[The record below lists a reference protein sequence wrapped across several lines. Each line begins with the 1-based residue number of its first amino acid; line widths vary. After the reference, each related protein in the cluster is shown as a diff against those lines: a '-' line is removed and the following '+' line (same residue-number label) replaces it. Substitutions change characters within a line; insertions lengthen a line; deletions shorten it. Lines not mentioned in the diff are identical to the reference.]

1 MSYTEVM
8 SLPIKTFWLM
18 SSSVDRIMAQK
29 DIRALTVAVLSQG
42 GDAAAKDHR
51 ERLVLEVGTVVKQD
65 SDPGRQAMREAVRDE
80 EGFAEL
86 KAMAN
91 QA

>member
-42 GDAAAKDHR
+42 GDAAKDHR